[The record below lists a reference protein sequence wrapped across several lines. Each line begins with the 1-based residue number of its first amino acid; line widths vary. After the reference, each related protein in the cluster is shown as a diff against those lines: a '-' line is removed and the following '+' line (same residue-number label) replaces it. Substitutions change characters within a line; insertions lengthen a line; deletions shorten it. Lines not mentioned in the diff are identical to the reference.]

1 MSLYIYFLTQIP
13 KWLFDIFGFTASLWQ
28 NGAKEPLLST
38 ELYSINLIAR
48 IFVFFLYL
56 ICSGKAIPLWLHSLP
71 LSNSRLTFGNF
82 IVPFCFFLLLILPPL
97 FIISGILS
105 ILSRPDG
112 FLLYLYGFLGA
123 VSFIPWVIIGLLA
136 SRAFRFGLPKT
147 KRGKIIF
154 IIFGALAAAYFL
166 LGIVDF
172 RSFLF
177 FSPGAIF
184 PFLIYAAA
192 LKNFIAVIAAWL
204 VWIIIGAILLYIRR
218 FDRTIPFS
226 QL

>member
-1 MSLYIYFLTQIP
+1 MPIIGVSLYIYFLTQIP

-28 NGAKEPLLST
+28 NGAKEPLLQ
-38 ELYSINLIAR
+38 LNFILSISLLVFSFFFFTL
-48 IFVFFLYL
+48 FVPEKR
-56 ICSGKAIPLWLHSLP
+56 SPLWLHSLP

-112 FLLYLYGFLGA
+112 FLLYLYGFSGA

-192 LKNFIAVIAAWL
+192 LKNFIAVIA
-204 VWIIIGAILLYIRR
+204 
-218 FDRTIPFS
+218 
-226 QL
+226 